1 MKMRRLN
8 DRISALKQTG
18 VTDSRRRRF
27 IATAGLAPLIVASG
41 ALVSNPILAATPS
54 CGNEA
59 TPPQTEGPFFKPD
72 SPQRNSLIDAGM
84 RGEQLRV
91 TGRVLNTSCQPVN
104 GALID
109 FWHCDV
115 SGNYDNR
122 GFRFRGHQFSGA
134 QGGFSLETLVPGIY
148 PGRTRHIHVIV
159 QAPNS
164 RALTTQ
170 LYFPGEALNERD
182 WIFNPV
188 LLMDISSEGSQHFA
202 RFDFVLDTSAR
213 V

>member
-1 MKMRRLN
+1 MKQ
-8 DRISALKQTG
+8 AG
-18 VTDSRRRRF
+18 VADLRRRRL
-27 IATAGLAPLIVASG
+27 IVTAGLAPLVVAGG
-41 ALVSNPILAATPS
+41 ALAPDKALAATPS
-54 CGNEA
+54 CGHDA

-84 RGEQLRV
+84 RGEQLRI
-91 TGRVLNTSCQPVN
+91 TGRVLTTACQPVK

-109 FWHCDV
+109 FWHCDA

-122 GFRFRGHQFSGA
+122 GYRFRGHQFSDA
-134 QGGFSLETLVPGIY
+134 DGGFSLETLKPGLY

-170 LYFPGEALNERD
+170 LYFPGEALNDRD
-182 WIFNPV
+182 WIFKQA
-188 LLMDISSEGSQHFA
+188 LLMDIATEGSQHSA
-202 RFDFVLDTSAR
+202 QFDFVLDPVR
-213 V
+213 RN

>member
-1 MKMRRLN
+1 MRRYN
-8 DRISALKQTG
+8 CTRFAIKQAG
-18 VTDSRRRRF
+18 IADSRRRRF
-27 IATAGLAPLIVASG
+27 IATAGLAPFIVASG
-41 ALVSNPILAATPS
+41 VLAPNAVLAATPS
-54 CGNEA
+54 CGNA
-59 TPPQTEGPFFKPD
+59 VTPPQTEGPFFKPD
-72 SPQRNSLIDAGM
+72 SPRRNSLVDAGM
-84 RGEQLRV
+84 RGEQLSI
-91 TGRVLNTSCQPVN
+91 TGRILTTSCQPIN

-109 FWHCDV
+109 FWHCDA

-122 GFRFRGHQFSGA
+122 GYRFRGHQFSDA
-134 QGGFSLETLVPGIY
+134 QGGFSLETLVPGLY

-188 LLMDISSEGSQHFA
+188 LLMDISSAGSKRNA
-202 RFDFVLDTSAR
+202 RFDFVLDPGAR
-213 V
+213 A

>member
-1 MKMRRLN
+1 MRRAN
-8 DRISALKQTG
+8 DRKSALKQAD
-18 VTDSRRRRF
+18 VADSRRRRF
-27 IATAGLAPLIVASG
+27 IATAGLAPLLVASG
-41 ALVSNPILAATPS
+41 ALAPNAVLAATPS
-54 CGNEA
+54 CGSDA

-72 SPQRNSLIDAGM
+72 SPRRNSLIDPGM
-84 RGEQLRV
+84 RGEQLRI
-91 TGRVLNTSCQPVN
+91 TGRVLTTSCQPVN

-115 SGNYDNR
+115 NGTYDNR
-122 GFRFRGHQFSGA
+122 GFRFRGHQFSDA
-134 QGGFSLETLVPGIY
+134 QGRFSLETLVPGVY

-159 QAPNS
+159 QASNS

-188 LLMDISSEGSQHFA
+188 LLMDISSDSAQHNA
-202 RFDFVLDTSAR
+202 QFDFVLDPGAR
-213 V
+213 A